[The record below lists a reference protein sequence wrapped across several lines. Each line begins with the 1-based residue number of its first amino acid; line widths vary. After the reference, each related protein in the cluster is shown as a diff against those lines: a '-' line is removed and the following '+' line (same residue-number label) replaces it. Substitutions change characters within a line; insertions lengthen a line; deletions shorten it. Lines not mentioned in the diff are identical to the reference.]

1 MGSQSQTRLSTDST
15 SELMRHIFCCFSPSH
30 SELCWALFEAFTLND
45 TVWYQCKHQ
54 HCLILHLLFFPCQCG
69 KREHNFAPFAR
80 SSQLYGGSDLHSKGE
95 WQRFTERERDK
106 KMKAIRMVCLFR
118 ILSEGNA
125 ELAVA
130 VGWNLKM
137 AEQGE
142 SKGVD

>member
-1 MGSQSQTRLSTDST
+1 MAEIHR
-15 SELMRHIFCCFSPSH
+15 
-30 SELCWALFEAFTLND
+30 
-45 TVWYQCKHQ
+45 
-54 HCLILHLLFFPCQCG
+54 
-69 KREHNFAPFAR
+69 
-80 SSQLYGGSDLHSKGE
+80 
-95 WQRFTERERDK
+95 ERERDK